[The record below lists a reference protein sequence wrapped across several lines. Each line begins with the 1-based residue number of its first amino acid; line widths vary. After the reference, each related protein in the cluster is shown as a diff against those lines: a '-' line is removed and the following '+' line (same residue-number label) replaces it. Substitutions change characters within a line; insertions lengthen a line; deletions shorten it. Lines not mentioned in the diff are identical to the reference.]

1 MDYII
6 GALMAIGILFLISF
20 THEAGHYGALV
31 AFGIPVKEFSIG
43 FGPVLYQ
50 EKDKTTTSL
59 RLFPAISYVDFN
71 LQDISHLPP
80 VKKIIIF
87 VAGPIVNIVLGIIC
101 FIVIPDAT
109 RVLWDILLR
118 NSSHI
123 ILGPVT
129 FVFLITRIIQK
140 GWWRVVVLLGFL
152 SFATGLLNLA
162 PLPALD
168 GRWALGVLRNE
179 SLEKIEISATKSI
192 KLITLATLVL
202 GLIDITLVITTGL

>member
-1 MDYII
+1 MDYVI
-6 GALMAIGILFLISF
+6 GALIAIGLLFLISF
-20 THEAGHYGALV
+20 THELGHYYSLLT
-31 AFGIPVKEFSIG
+31 FGIPVKEFSIG

-101 FIVIPDAT
+101 LIVIPDAT
-109 RVLWDILLR
+109 RVLWDIFLR
-118 NSSHI
+118 DSPHI

-192 KLITLATLVL
+192 KFITLATLVL

>member
-1 MDYII
+1 MDYVI
-6 GALMAIGILFLISF
+6 GALIAIGLLFLISF
-20 THEAGHYGALV
+20 THELGHYYSLL
-31 AFGIPVKEFSIG
+31 AFGVPVKEFSIG

-109 RVLWDILLR
+109 RVLWDIFLR
-118 NSSHI
+118 DSPHI

-192 KLITLATLVL
+192 KFITLATLVL